1 MIRLRTLVID
11 GLPKLMFTIDDGRIM
26 STKTKN
32 TSNKKPRLRHV
43 ASNTLARYHP
53 YQASRDKHSLSTYSR
68 SAYYE
73 SKEVILDSAFVFL
86 VH

>member
-32 TSNKKPRLRHV
+32 TRNNKPLLKHV
-43 ASNTLARYHP
+43 VSNTLARYHH
-53 YQASRDKHSLSTYSR
+53 QASRDKHSLSTYSR

-73 SKEVILDSAFVFL
+73 SKEVVLDSAFVFL